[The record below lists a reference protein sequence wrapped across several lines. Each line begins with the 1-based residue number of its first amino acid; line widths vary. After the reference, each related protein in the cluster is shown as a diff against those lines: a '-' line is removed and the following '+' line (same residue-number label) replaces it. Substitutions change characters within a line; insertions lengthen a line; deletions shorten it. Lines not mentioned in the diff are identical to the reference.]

1 MLAGSGGDVRFNDPT
16 AGSAPI
22 WDPAQPYL
30 SKGRIRR
37 SADFENS
44 NGEWATIE
52 VYAVAHQSVPV
63 VNGHTVL
70 TVENSRQRGG
80 AALPKGQFQIQSEA
94 SEVAYRDV
102 KVRSIKKIPTAITK
116 AANL

>member
-1 MLAGSGGDVRFNDPT
+1 MLAGSGGDVRFDDPT

-80 AALPKGQFQIQSEA
+80 AALAKGQFSDPVRSQRSRLSRRQS
-94 SEVAYRDV
+94 SLDQKDPYRDHQS
-102 KVRSIKKIPTAITK
+102 R
-116 AANL
+116 